1 MTQYCR
7 YCSHMYCG
15 DFNYCEVRKAC
26 YSVDYIKRPNHCSQF
41 ELNPMDALAENPNEY
56 RPRAKKVRKHGSM
69 PKGHQ
74 IDIWEGLHGS
84 E

>member
-7 YCSHMYCG
+7 YCAHMICG

-26 YSVDYIKRPNHCSQF
+26 YPEDYIKRPNHCSQW
-41 ELNPMDALAENPNEY
+41 ELNEIDALGENPNPY
-56 RPRAKKVRKHGSM
+56 RPRERKAV

-74 IDIWEGLHGS
+74 IDVWEGLHGS